1 MNERNFDPGAFIAGL
16 VFAVLGALFLV
27 DALDVAQ
34 FRFEI
39 VLPAI
44 IIALGI
50 AVIAG
55 AALRSRSGSRP

>member
-1 MNERNFDPGAFIAGL
+1 MNERNFDVSAFLTGL
-16 VFAVLGALFLV
+16 VFAVLGTLFLV

-44 IIALGI
+44 LIALGV

-55 AALRSRSGSRP
+55 AALRSRGGSPS

>member
-1 MNERNFDPGAFIAGL
+1 MNERHFDVGAFLAGL
-16 VFAVLGALFLV
+16 VFATLGVLFLL

-34 FRFEI
+34 FRFEV

-44 IIALGI
+44 LIALGI

-55 AALRSRSGSRP
+55 AMLRSRGGSSS